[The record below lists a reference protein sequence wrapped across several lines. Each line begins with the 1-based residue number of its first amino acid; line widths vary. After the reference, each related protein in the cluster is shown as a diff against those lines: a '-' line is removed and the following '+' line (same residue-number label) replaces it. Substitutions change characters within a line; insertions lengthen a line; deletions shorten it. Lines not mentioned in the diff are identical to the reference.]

1 MTAFTRYAIY
11 VLPQGALYDAGAA
24 WLGWDAVLGQE
35 VAQPV
40 LDDLPRPVAEL
51 TATPRKYGFHGTIK
65 PPFRLAEGT
74 TRAALEDAATA
85 LLASLA
91 PVELP
96 GLTVRRLGGFVALVP
111 YGPAPDL
118 AALAGAVVKSLDSF
132 RAPPTEAELARRR
145 TSGLNARQEAMLAAW
160 GYPYV
165 LEEFRFHLTL
175 SGRLPEVEADALAA
189 RLSDHLA
196 PVLERPYVID
206 TLALMGEAEDGRF
219 HLIHRYTLAG

>member
-24 WLGWDAVLGQE
+24 WLGWDAVSGQE

-40 LDDLPRPVAEL
+40 LDDLPKPVADL

-74 TRAALEDAATA
+74 TRATLEDAAEA

-91 PVELP
+91 PVEVP

-111 YGPAPDL
+111 DGPAPDL
-118 AALAGAVVKSLDSF
+118 AALAGAVVKGLDRF

-175 SGRLPEVEADALAA
+175 SGRLPEVEADALVV
-189 RLSDHLA
+189 RLSDHVA
-196 PVLERPYVID
+196 PVLERPYGID

>member
-24 WLGWDAVLGQE
+24 WLGWDAVSGQE
-35 VAQPV
+35 VAQPM

-74 TRAALEDAATA
+74 TRAALEDAAAA

-111 YGPAPDL
+111 DGPAPDL
-118 AALAGAVVKSLDSF
+118 AALAGAVVKGLDRF
-132 RAPPTEAELARRR
+132 RGPPTEAELARRR

-189 RLSDHLA
+189 RLSDHVA
-196 PVLERPYVID
+196 PVLERPYGID
-206 TLALMGEAEDGRF
+206 TLALMGEAEVGRF

>member
-24 WLGWDAVLGQE
+24 WLGWDAVSGQE
-35 VAQPV
+35 VAQPM
-40 LDDLPRPVAEL
+40 LEHLPRPVAEL

-74 TRAALEDAATA
+74 TRAALENAAQI
-85 LLASLA
+85 LIASLA
-91 PVELP
+91 SVELP

-111 YGPAPDL
+111 GGPAPDL
-118 AALAGAVVKSLDSF
+118 AALAGAVVKGLDRF